1 MAERRP
7 AARTG
12 RRSAIIASVAGVA
25 AVAVV
30 ATLAVTANGY
40 EAQEVPR
47 VETSVWVTRDSGQYA
62 RVNTDLAEID
72 VVRDV
77 DDPSTVVQAG
87 AEASV
92 YNQGARQRWPIDPA
106 DPADLV
112 SDDGGGSLPTPAGTR
127 DVVTAGEWIAYR
139 TDTGSVHTGRL
150 DGDDVAPVDP
160 YAEDAPSDGD
170 EEGDDGGDQTYAAAA
185 VGVSPDGLLALYSAR
200 EEAVRLY
207 DAATGEFEGDAEG
220 ISDAPAADARLDLT
234 VVGGRWVLL
243 DAADGRVWIA
253 GSSEPVPVDVAADAR
268 LQQGAGTAASVVI
281 ADSDGLVE
289 LAVDGS
295 TAAERIVDA
304 VGTPAQPIVVDGAV
318 LAAWLSPDG
327 GTAWSSRTGDTV
339 PLELPAG
346 DRDQDGA
353 QSLTPVLRGNGDRA
367 VLNETSTGVVW
378 TVPDGRLVPIEQ
390 WELDDE
396 VQDRVGTEEV
406 EDLARQEPPVA
417 VADSFGV
424 RAGQQVELPVLLN
437 DHDPN
442 AKDVL
447 TVDPASITGGLAD
460 PAFGELALV
469 SNDQTPTVRVRA
481 TSGSTT
487 FSYAVTDGAAS
498 SATATVTLTVIPDD
512 VNSAPAWCGVAD
524 CVQRWPAPEL
534 MPGGTALVSVLNGW
548 VDPEGDAFVLADA
561 QPVDPAAPISV
572 VPMADGRVAVRH
584 TDPNAAA
591 EKVQVR
597 LTVADERGATAE
609 ATLDLRVTSSAALDL
624 APVAVTTGAGEA
636 ATVQIADHV
645 SGGSGSLRLVDA
657 VPTAAAASG
666 GLSVVPNAS
675 SGEIELSAEAPG
687 AYLATFTVQDLVTR
701 AEQTA
706 SIRVTVAAAGAPL
719 GIAPITAFVRAGE
732 DALIDIL
739 DAAQNTTGRVLIVTG
754 AVSTTPELGVGV
766 VSQSLVRATGTTAD
780 GQPGLVGRA
789 KVTVADGSGGTAVGD
804 LAVFLVAP
812 SVGLSP
818 IAMPDT
824 VTVRVGELVDIPVTA
839 NDVSPRGERLVVH
852 PEVSSSGADGELAFA
867 SGDRVRYLAP
877 STPGTYELG
886 YAVGLEQA
894 PERLD
899 HSTVTVTVLP
909 DGANRAPE
917 PRLLLAR
924 VLSGQSVHVPVPS
937 VGMDPDG
944 DRTVLTSVTQPA
956 AGLGIATISAEGDEI
971 VYTAPE
977 NGTGAEQPAFE
988 YTVRDASGD
997 EGTAR
1002 VRIGVLTAA
1011 VTDAAPVTFSDYV
1024 RAQQSAASPVTV
1036 QPAGNDVDPAQGE
1049 LALVGLVP
1057 NAPEGSTEYA
1067 RLEALVDASTS
1078 LDEGRVVL
1086 HPGDVAGTNSYR
1098 YTVKSARTSSTAE
1111 GLVVVN
1117 VTEAESPD
1125 APVVSDTIVTART
1138 RAQLPDGGL
1147 DVVAGHV
1154 EWASGELGELEVEI
1168 WGDGSADY
1176 RVSGQRI
1183 VGPTPAAGAL
1193 VPFRVHGTDRAGRD
1207 AEAFGFLVVPASD
1220 DLRVQLR
1227 PDVEP
1232 IEVGEEQSATFDVRD
1247 LLDLPSGDA
1256 VEVDAADQY
1265 AVQRAA
1271 ATCRPATGDEV
1282 EYAAGR
1288 EAPWSD
1294 HCLVPVRLDGQKRWS
1309 WVGVPIAIIP
1319 KDPQAILSAVSRTIA
1334 PGASESVALY
1344 DEMTTW
1350 EGGREGDPGKLDYSV
1365 SYSGTAFTV
1374 EQAGDHVTIAARA
1387 DARPGTRETATVAV
1401 GAFGGLTS
1409 AISLVVGSAPADA
1422 PRGAVLTQQCSVGD
1436 GTSCSVAV
1444 VGVGGEYDPFAG
1456 KTGSGLKLTG
1466 LGAGASSCQV
1476 ASVRAADD
1484 RSIVVTWPSGQDA
1497 FGGECVVPFTVADA
1511 QGRTGTG
1518 RLTVDLL
1525 GLPQAPA
1532 AVSTADYTAS
1542 SVTLEVSLGEALRA
1556 HPAITGLEV
1565 LEGGR
1570 TVPADCG
1577 PRGPGAWWC
1586 TVSGLT
1592 PGDRHDLAVR
1602 AVNSVGVS
1610 TSTNAVTTWS
1620 YEAPDIASASAEP
1633 VYRQGTTSPSSG
1645 VALLSITADRDARS
1659 FRVLETG
1666 QVIDRR
1672 GVTTTA
1678 ELTLAPGPQMLTLV
1692 PVSIFDP
1699 PTGRGGNE
1707 GGATSVPVTV
1717 AGAPTFSP
1725 DAITA
1730 ASASNT
1736 SIFVSGIGL
1745 DPNSSARASDVRYLA
1760 WRNGDVRCWADGDGG
1775 LQTSGADI
1783 ESTSAT
1789 ISGLTERER
1798 YYVKVCA
1805 SNGFGVVES
1814 GTVRADTI
1822 HDVDLPSGTL
1832 SYTVATTPSGGGS
1845 HFEYRL
1851 QQAPVV
1857 QASGGFSPVYWMYG
1871 DWRGDFVLQT
1881 GDSPGDV
1888 RVKTC
1893 KQSWFSTKCS
1903 DEVAVTAATAP
1914 TEVTVDFAEQ
1924 CLAQPANTA
1933 APSLD
1938 EVFATVSPAA
1948 AGSAEIRNWR
1958 VPDAVNAPLAVA
1970 YDLVFT
1976 GDYVDL
1982 APIARTGSLCPPPE
1996 PTDPPESTDPPTE
2009 SPDPTDPAAPP
2020 GG

>member
-1 MAERRP
+1 MAAGRS

-47 VETSVWVTRDSGQYA
+47 IETSVWVTRDSGQYA

-72 VVRDV
+72 VVRAV
-77 DDPSTVVQAG
+77 DDPTTVVQAG
-87 AEASV
+87 AAASV
-92 YNQGARQRWPIDPA
+92 YNQGSRQRWPIDPA
-106 DPADLV
+106 DPADLA
-112 SDDGGGSLPTPAGTR
+112 SDDGGGSLPTPPGTR
-127 DVVTAGEWIAYR
+127 EVVQAGEWLVYR
-139 TDTGSVHTGRL
+139 TDTGTVHAGRL
-150 DGDDVAPVDP
+150 DGDDAVPVDP
-160 YAEDAPSDGD
+160 YAERAS
-170 EEGDDGGDQTYAAAA
+170 EGDDDDEETYAAAA
-185 VGVSPDGLLALYSAR
+185 VGVAPDGLVAMYSAR

-207 DAATGEFEGDAEG
+207 DAATGEFDGDAAA

-234 VVGGRWVLL
+234 AVDGRWVLL
-243 DAADGRVWIA
+243 DAAEGRVWIA
-253 GSSEPVPVDVAADAR
+253 GSDEPISVDVAGDAR
-268 LQQGAGTAASVVI
+268 LQQGAATGASVAI
-281 ADSDGLVE
+281 ADSGGLLE
-289 LAVDGS
+289 LPTDRSGAG
-295 TAAERIVDA
+295 ERIVDA
-304 VGTPAQPIVVDGAV
+304 TGTPAQPIIVDGAV
-318 LAAWLSPDG
+318 VAAWLSPEG
-327 GTAWSSRTGDTV
+327 GTAWTSDGDRSV
-339 PLELPAG
+339 ALELPAG
-346 DRDQDGA
+346 ERDQDAA
-353 QSLTPVLRGNGDRA
+353 QSLVPVLRGNGDRA
-367 VLNETSTGVVW
+367 VLNETSSGMLW
-378 TVPDGRLVPIEQ
+378 TVPDGRLVPLEQ

-396 VQDRVGTEEV
+396 VEDRVGTEEV

-417 VADSFGV
+417 VADAFGV

-460 PAFGELALV
+460 PAFGDLALV

-487 FSYAVTDGAAS
+487 FTYAATDGAAS
-498 SATATVTLTVIPDD
+498 SAPTTVTLTVVPDD

-524 CVQRWPAPEL
+524 CVQHWPAPEL
-534 MPGGTALVSVLNGW
+534 MPGGTALVSVLSGW

-561 QPVDPAAPISV
+561 QPVDPSAPISV

-624 APVAVTTGAGEA
+624 APIAVTTGAGET

-657 VPTAAAASG
+657 VPTATAASG
-666 GLSVVPNAS
+666 GLAVVPNAS
-675 SGEIELSAEAPG
+675 SGEIELSAGTPG

-706 SIRVTVAAAGAPL
+706 SIRVTVAAPGAPL

-739 DAAQNTTGRVLIVTG
+739 GAAQNTTGRVLIVTG

-766 VSQSLVRATGTTAD
+766 VSQSLVRATGVTSD
-780 GQPGLVGRA
+780 GRPGLVGRA
-789 KVTVADGSGGTAVGD
+789 KVTVADGAGGTAVGD
-804 LAVFLVAP
+804 LSVFQVAP

-824 VTVRVGELVDIPVTA
+824 VTVRVGELADIPVTA

-852 PEVSSSGADGELAFA
+852 PEVSSSAAAGELAFA

-877 STPGTYELG
+877 TTPGTYELG

-924 VLSGQSVHVPVPS
+924 VLSGQSVRVPVPAI
-937 VGMDPDG
+937 GMDPDG

-956 AGLGIATISAEGDEI
+956 AGLGIATISAEGDAI

-977 NGTGAEQPAFE
+977 NGTGAEQPSFE
-988 YTVRDASGD
+988 YTVRDASGE
-997 EGTAR
+997 EGTGR
-1002 VRIGVLTAA
+1002 VRIGVLTAS

-1024 RAQQSAASPVTV
+1024 RTQQSSGSPVTV

-1049 LALVGLVP
+1049 LVLVGLVP
-1057 NAPEGSTEYA
+1057 NAPEGSSEHA
-1067 RLEALVDASTS
+1067 RLASLVDGSTS
-1078 LDEGRVVL
+1078 LEDGRVVL
-1086 HPGDVAGTNSYR
+1086 APGDVAGTNSYR

-1111 GLVVVN
+1111 GLIVVN
-1117 VTEAESPD
+1117 VTETESSG
-1125 APVVSDTIVTART
+1125 APVVTDTVVTART

-1147 DVVAGHV
+1147 DVVSGHV
-1154 EWASGELGELEVEI
+1154 EWSSGELGELEVEI
-1168 WGDGSADY
+1168 WGDDADDY
-1176 RVSGQRI
+1176 RVSGQSI

-1193 VPFRVHGTDRAGRD
+1193 VPFRVHGTDRAGRE

-1227 PDVEP
+1227 PGLDP
-1232 IEVGEEQSATFDVRD
+1232 IEVGEEQSVEFDARE
-1247 LLDLPSGDA
+1247 LLDLPSGEE
-1256 VEVDAADQY
+1256 VEVEAAEKY
-1265 AVQRAA
+1265 PVQRAA
-1271 ATCRPATGDEV
+1271 ATCRPAAGGEV

-1294 HCLVPVRLDGQKRWS
+1294 HCLIPVRLDGQKRWS
-1309 WVGVPIAIIP
+1309 WVGVPVSIIP
-1319 KDPQAILSAVSRTIA
+1319 KDPQAILSAVSRTVP
-1334 PGASESVALY
+1334 PGATESVALY
-1344 DEMTTW
+1344 EEMTTW
-1350 EGGREGDPGKLDYSV
+1350 EGGREGDRGKLDYSV
-1365 SYSGTAFTV
+1365 GYSGSAFTV
-1374 EQAGDHVTIAARA
+1374 EQSGGSVSFAARA
-1387 DARPGTRETATVAV
+1387 DARPGTRETATVSV
-1401 GAFGGLTS
+1401 SAFGGLTS

-1422 PRGAVLTQQCSVGD
+1422 PRGAVLTQQCSVGN
-1436 GTSCSVAV
+1436 GASCTITV

-1466 LGAGASSCQV
+1466 LGAGAASCQV

-1484 RSIVVTWPSGQDA
+1484 RSIVVTWPSGQNA

-1511 QGRTGTG
+1511 QGRPGTG

-1542 SVTLEVSLGEALRA
+1542 SVTVEVSLGEALRA
-1556 HPAITGLEV
+1556 HPSVTGLEV

-1570 TVPADCG
+1570 TVAADCG
-1577 PRGPGAWWC
+1577 PRAPGAWWC

-1592 PGDRHDLAVR
+1592 PGERHDFAVR

-1610 TSTNAVTTWS
+1610 TSTNPVTTWS
-1620 YEAPDIASASAEP
+1620 YEAPDIASASAAP
-1633 VYRQGTTSPSSG
+1633 VYREGRTSQNSG
-1645 VALLSITADRDARS
+1645 VVVLSITADPDARS
-1659 FRVLETG
+1659 FRVVETG
-1666 QVIDRR
+1666 DVINRQ
-1672 GVTTTA
+1672 GATTTA
-1678 ELTLAPGPQMLTLV
+1678 ELTLSPGPQMLTLV
-1692 PVSIFDP
+1692 PVSIFEP

-1707 GGATSVPVTV
+1707 GTTNAVPVTV
-1717 AGAPTFSP
+1717 AGGPR
-1725 DAITA
+1725 
-1730 ASASNT
+1730 
-1736 SIFVSGIGL
+1736 L
-1745 DPNSSARASDVRYLA
+1745 DPNSIGASAASNSSIQVVGVGLDSNGSAIAPDVRYLA
-1760 WRNGDVRCWADGDGG
+1760 WQRGGGSANCWADSSGA
-1775 LQTSGADI
+1775 LQTSGA
-1783 ESTSAT
+1783 EVVSTSALIT
-1789 ISGLTERER
+1789 GLEEYRR
-1798 YYVKVCA
+1798 YQVKVCA
-1805 SNGFGVVES
+1805 SNGYGVAES
-1814 GTVRADTI
+1814 GSVSVDTFVS
-1822 HDVDLPSGTL
+1822 VDPPSGDAALTY
-1832 SYTVATTPSGGGS
+1832 SVATTPSGGGN
-1845 HFEYRL
+1845 HYEYGLARKP
-1851 QQAPVV
+1851 APVLDSRFTAQYLLYGSWTQDFWLTADAAPGEILV
-1857 QASGGFSPVYWMYG
+1857 RGCRRFDSDRCSETSNITAASGSAPTIATV
-1871 DWRGDFVLQT
+1871 DVTDACLAEPRDA
-1881 GDSPGDV
+1881 GDV
-1888 RVKTC
+1888 
-1893 KQSWFSTKCS
+1893 
-1903 DEVAVTAATAP
+1903 
-1914 TEVTVDFAEQ
+1914 
-1924 CLAQPANTA
+1924 
-1933 APSLD
+1933 SLD
-1938 EVFATVSPAA
+1938 EAGVTVSAA
-1948 AGSAEIRNWR
+1948 ARGSAYIAAWTVPDPLLPLEVTFEIRFGGEYSSFAAITR
-1958 VPDAVNAPLAVA
+1958 SA
-1970 YDLVFT
+1970 DLC
-1976 GDYVDL
+1976 
-1982 APIARTGSLCPPPE
+1982 APE
-1996 PTDPPESTDPPTE
+1996 P
-2009 SPDPTDPAAPP
+2009 PDPEVPP
-2020 GG
+2020 GGDNPPPPTQ